1 MPAIINICINTIK
14 EMIRDKIIYLLVI
27 FFIITTCSSFVMK
40 SLVIVVVE
48 KIIMDFSLA
57 AFSFYGSLL
66 AIFLGTSLVYRE
78 IDKKTIYTVLSKPVS
93 RVQFLLGK
101 FFGLMVIL
109 LSYSILSGVMT
120 LLVAYKVDMSN
131 FIGVVQCVYLNF
143 VEFIVIMALSLLLS
157 TIATPLVGLFSVIS
171 MFLIGHLVSSFHPF
185 IEKIKTEGLKDLLN
199 ALTHIFDLNVFNIRN
214 EVVYQTVLELDNLFY
229 RSLYGLILIMVFFI
243 ISIACFRKKEF

>member
-1 MPAIINICINTIK
+1 
-14 EMIRDKIIYLLVI
+14 
-27 FFIITTCSSFVMK
+27 
-40 SLVIVVVE
+40 
-48 KIIMDFSLA
+48 
-57 AFSFYGSLL
+57 
-66 AIFLGTSLVYRE
+66 
-78 IDKKTIYTVLSKPVS
+78 
-93 RVQFLLGK
+93 
-101 FFGLMVIL
+101 
-109 LSYSILSGVMT
+109 
-120 LLVAYKVDMSN
+120 LVAYKVDMSN